1 MRPLAYGVVV
11 ASWDDVRTITS
22 TLPETSEGGQ
32 YGNAGWRVKDKSL
45 AWERPLRR
53 SDLDALG
60 PDAPGGP
67 ILAVRVA
74 DIGVKDALVADDP
87 DVYFTTPHF
96 DGYPM
101 VLVRLAEIS
110 EPDLTELLTDAWL
123 AQAPKTLVKQFLA
136 NGTS

>member
-53 SDLDALG
+53 ADLDALG
-60 PDAPGGP
+60 PDAPDGP

-96 DGYPM
+96 NGYPA
-101 VLVRLAEIS
+101 VLVRLDRIDVAE
-110 EPDLTELLTDAWL
+110 LRELLVEAWL
-123 AQAPKTLVKQFLA
+123 APAPKRLA
-136 NGTS
+136 QAYLDAQP

>member
-1 MRPLAYGVVV
+1 MGRRAHDNVDAAG
-11 ASWDDVRTITS
+11 DVRGRPIRQRR
-22 TLPETSEGGQ
+22 LAGQ
-32 YGNAGWRVKDKSL
+32 DKSL

-96 DGYPM
+96 NGYPA
-101 VLVRLAEIS
+101 VLVSLDQIDVAE
-110 EPDLTELLTDAWL
+110 LRELLVEAWL
-123 AQAPKTLVKQFLA
+123 ARAPKRLA
-136 NGTS
+136 QAYLDAQP